1 MSWEQLCNQLG
12 SYKNI
17 MEFQVVEMKTSKEI
31 PQSLKLEFLEKILAS
46 TYALSDGECKT
57 SGPFIWDVYQI
68 YLCWEHS

>member
-1 MSWEQLCNQLG
+1 MSWERLYNQLG
-12 SYKNI
+12 SYKSI
-17 MEFQVVEMKTSKEI
+17 MEFQVVEMKAGKEI

-46 TYALSDGECKT
+46 TYVLSDAEYKT